1 VSVRTLFW
9 STAES
14 RLRSGWRLILHF
26 LLLPTTL
33 LLFSLPGALLLV
45 LWPLTMLPSEESQLL
60 LAEILTIV
68 AFTFATWLARR
79 LLDRR
84 SFRSLGFELNRHV
97 LADLAFGFVVPGIL
111 MGGIYVFESAL
122 GWLHFEGWAWQ
133 ASPAEVVVRGLAV
146 YLLVFVLTGYGEELI
161 SRGYQLQNLATG
173 LNLPLAVFISSA
185 IFAALHLANP
195 GASWASLLGILGA
208 GYFLA
213 YAWVRTR
220 QLWLSIGLHIG
231 WNVFEGVVFGFP
243 VSGLNVF
250 RLIQHQLAGPALITG
265 GDFGPEG
272 GLVVLPALVVGA
284 LLVSLYTKGRHL
296 LVPDDAGSP
305 GGSALPYQP

>member
-1 VSVRTLFW
+1 MTSVSVRALFW
-9 STAES
+9 STTES

-26 LLLPTTL
+26 LLLPATL
-33 LLFSLPGALLLV
+33 LVVSLPGALFLV
-45 LWPLTMLPSEESQLL
+45 LWPLTTLPSEESQIL
-60 LAEILTIV
+60 LAEILTLV

-97 LADLAFGFVVPGIL
+97 LADLAFGFFVPGVL
-111 MGGIYVFESAL
+111 MGGIYAFESAV
-122 GWLHFEGWAWQ
+122 GWLDFEGWAWQ
-133 ASPAEVVVRGLAV
+133 AFPAEVVVRDLVA
-146 YLLVFVLTGYGEELI
+146 YLLVFVLAGFEEELI
-161 SRGYQLQNLATG
+161 SRGYQLQNLAAG
-173 LNLPLAVFISSA
+173 LNLPWAVFISSA
-185 IFAALHLANP
+185 IFTALHLANP
-195 GASWASLLGILGA
+195 GASWASVLGILGA

-213 YAWVRTR
+213 YAWVRTG

-265 GDFGPEG
+265 GEFGPEG
-272 GLVVLPALVVGA
+272 GLVVLPALVLGA
-284 LLVSLYTKGRHL
+284 LLVGLYTRSRRQ
-296 LVPDDAGSP
+296 PIPAAAGSS
-305 GGSALPYQP
+305 G

>member
-9 STAES
+9 STTES

-33 LLFSLPGALLLV
+33 LMFSLPGALLLV
-45 LWPLTMLPSEESQLL
+45 LWPLTTLPSEDSQILV
-60 LAEILTIV
+60 AEILTIV

-97 LADLAFGFVVPGIL
+97 LRDLAFGFVLPGIL

-133 ASPAEVVVRGLAV
+133 AAPAEVVIRGLIV
-146 YLLVFVLTGYGEELI
+146 YLLAFVLTGYGEELI

-195 GASWASLLGILGA
+195 GASWASVLGILGA

-213 YAWVRTR
+213 YAWVRTG
-220 QLWLSIGLHIG
+220 QLWLSMGLHIG

-272 GLVVLPALVVGA
+272 GLVVVPALAVGA
-284 LLVSLYTKGRHL
+284 LLISLYTRGRRL
-296 LVPDDAGSP
+296 LVPDAAGSP
-305 GGSALPYQP
+305 G

>member
-1 VSVRTLFW
+1 MSVRTLFW
-9 STAES
+9 STTES

-33 LLFSLPGALLLV
+33 LVFSLPGALLLV
-45 LWPLTMLPSEESQLL
+45 LWPLNRLPSEESQIL

-68 AFTFATWLARR
+68 VFTFATWLARR

-97 LADLAFGFVVPGIL
+97 LTDLAFGFVVPGVL

-133 ASPAEVVVRGLAV
+133 AFPTEAVVRGLAV
-146 YLLVFVLTGYGEELI
+146 YSLVFVLTGYGEELV
-161 SRGYQLQNLATG
+161 SRGYQLQNLAAG

-195 GASWASLLGILGA
+195 GASWASVLGILGA

-250 RLIQHQLAGPALITG
+250 RLIQHQPAGPALITG
-265 GDFGPEG
+265 GEFGPEG

-284 LLVSLYTKGRHL
+284 LLVSLYTRGRRQL
-296 LVPDDAGSP
+296 TPDPVGSP
-305 GGSALPYQP
+305 G